1 MVFLDL
7 MYEVAVNALE
17 DNGDMSCDSGMNM
30 KFDEK
35 LYSVATPDLEKHFNC
50 TIPFLPEIVSNTT
63 GKPAEIC
70 NNSSIGSEAVK
81 YYRHLRDHGPTGSK
95 NFPCATMDIY
105 LGVPFIAKDGEKDKA
120 YTKLYLKSKIRVKT
134 TALAYDG
141 LTLLAELGGY
151 TGLLLG
157 LSGVGL
163 TFLLNSVLVQEVTK
177 RYSIEK
183 NYERK

>member
-1 MVFLDL
+1 MVFLDV
-7 MYEVAVNALE
+7 MYELAVNALE
-17 DNGDMSCDSGMNM
+17 DNGNMSCDSGMNM

-35 LYSVATPDLEKHFNC
+35 LYSVAHSDLKKHFNC
-50 TIPFLPEIVSNTT
+50 TIPFLPKTASNTT

-70 NNSSIGSEAVK
+70 NTSSIGSKAIK
-81 YYRHLRDHGPTGSK
+81 YYNHLRDRGASGTK

-105 LGVPFIAKDGEKDKA
+105 LGMPFISHDGPKDEA
-120 YTKLYLKSKIRVKT
+120 YTKLYFKSKVRVKT
-134 TALAYDG
+134 TALAYDW
-141 LTLLAELGGY
+141 LTLIAELGGY

-163 TFLLNSVLVQEVTK
+163 TFLLNSVLVEAVTK

-183 NYERK
+183 NCGRE